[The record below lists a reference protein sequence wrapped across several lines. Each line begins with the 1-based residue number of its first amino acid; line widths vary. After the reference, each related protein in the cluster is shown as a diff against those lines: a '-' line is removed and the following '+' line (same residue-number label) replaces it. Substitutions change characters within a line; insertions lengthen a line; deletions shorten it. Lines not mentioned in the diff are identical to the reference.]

1 MCTKEQNSDKDTMD
15 TKLSIQAIFEKLW
28 ECRDLE
34 IEHYWHRMVFM
45 TAFMVLSFASYGG
58 LVVALIGMDTLPPF
72 VLSNAGCFIIS
83 IVGMIVSIFWIMMSK
98 GSKAWYE
105 EYEHVITAF
114 VKQGMNENRLA
125 SFAGHNYES
134 IPNLTDAEINDF
146 IWNTK
151 AGGYSVSKVGI
162 GLGHLA
168 LAVWIVIGG
177 LHLWL
182 IGTFSDWHSAVS
194 YIESVATFN
203 RLFYGSVL
211 FMLFFWLYVK
221 QCLFSRYFRKRS
233 VA

>member
-1 MCTKEQNSDKDTMD
+1 MKEDK
-15 TKLSIQAIFEKLW
+15 
-28 ECRDLE
+28 
-34 IEHYWHRMVFM
+34 
-45 TAFMVLSFASYGG
+45 
-58 LVVALIGMDTLPPF
+58 
-72 VLSNAGCFIIS
+72 
-83 IVGMIVSIFWIMMSK
+83 
-98 GSKAWYE
+98 
-105 EYEHVITAF
+105 
-114 VKQGMNENRLA
+114 LA
-125 SFAGHNYES
+125 SFAGNNYES

-221 QCLFSRYFRKRS
+221 QCLFSRYFRKRG

>member
-1 MCTKEQNSDKDTMD
+1 MD
-15 TKLSIQAIFEKLW
+15 DRIFIQAIFEKLW

-58 LVVALIGMDTLPPF
+58 LVVALIGIDTLPPF
-72 VLSNAGCFIIS
+72 VLSNVGCFIIT

-114 VKQGMNENRLA
+114 VKQEMNENRLA
-125 SFAGHNYES
+125 LFAGHNYES
-134 IPNLTDAEINDF
+134 IANLADVEINDF

-162 GLGHLA
+162 GLGHMA

-182 IGTFSDWHSAVS
+182 IGTFSDWNSAVS
-194 YIESVATFN
+194 SIEGIVTFN

-221 QCLFSRYFRKRS
+221 QCLFSGYFRKRG